1 MMLVPKC
8 IYPKCI
14 FAKCTRLACLL
25 NCEFIL
31 TQIFGC
37 QPDDF
42 GFVLQEVSAELNSS
56 LCELTSTDIPSLVNF
71 LSDAS
76 ARQQEEIEAAP
87 PKDRAEISERFWRA
101 SVRTADLLVS
111 KPEPWLGLQEGEV
124 EEQVDKWQEQV
135 DRAAR
140 TMGENLDPEATKL
153 SSEGAG
159 GLQLEL
165 VLIREEEKEEEHSF
179 RGEGAHL
186 ILTHEQD
193 QITQEKLIVFK
204 SYRDLGCILNRQAS
218 CSDPPVVG
226 EGRRVNSRVV
236 GADMYLGEARKE
248 VTRGL
253 SVSILF
259 EHTFGEEHVSL
270 PPAPVFLIDCSQ

>member
-1 MMLVPKC
+1 
-8 IYPKCI
+8 
-14 FAKCTRLACLL
+14 
-25 NCEFIL
+25 
-31 TQIFGC
+31 
-37 QPDDF
+37 
-42 GFVLQEVSAELNSS
+42 
-56 LCELTSTDIPSLVNF
+56 
-71 LSDAS
+71 
-76 ARQQEEIEAAP
+76 
-87 PKDRAEISERFWRA
+87 
-101 SVRTADLLVS
+101 
-111 KPEPWLGLQEGEV
+111 
-124 EEQVDKWQEQV
+124 
-135 DRAAR
+135 
-140 TMGENLDPEATKL
+140 MGENLDPEATKL

-204 SYRDLGCILNRQAS
+204 SYRDLGCILNRQTS

-248 VTRGL
+248 VTHGL

-270 PPAPVFLIDCSQ
+270 PPAPVFLIDCSH

>member
-1 MMLVPKC
+1 M
-8 IYPKCI
+8 
-14 FAKCTRLACLL
+14 
-25 NCEFIL
+25 
-31 TQIFGC
+31 
-37 QPDDF
+37 
-42 GFVLQEVSAELNSS
+42 SAELNSS
-56 LCELTSTDIPSLVNF
+56 LCELSSNDIPTLVNF

-76 ARQQEEIEAAP
+76 ARQQEEIKAAP

-111 KPEPWLGLQEGEV
+111 KPEPWLGLQESEV

-165 VLIREEEKEEEHSF
+165 VLISEEEQEEEHSF
-179 RGEGAHL
+179 TGEGAQL
-186 ILTHEQD
+186 VLTHEQKEK
-193 QITQEKLIVFK
+193 QEKLIVFK

-218 CSDPPVVG
+218 CTDPPMVG

-248 VTRGL
+248 VTHGL

-270 PPAPVFLIDCSQ
+270 PPAPVFLIDCSH

>member
-1 MMLVPKC
+1 M
-8 IYPKCI
+8 
-14 FAKCTRLACLL
+14 
-25 NCEFIL
+25 
-31 TQIFGC
+31 
-37 QPDDF
+37 
-42 GFVLQEVSAELNSS
+42 LQEVSAELNSS
-56 LCELTSTDIPSLVNF
+56 LCELTSTDIPTLVNF

-76 ARQQEEIEAAP
+76 ARQEEEIEAAP

-111 KPEPWLGLQEGEV
+111 KPEPWLGLQESEV
-124 EEQVDKWQEQV
+124 GEQVDKWQEEV

-140 TMGENLDPEATKL
+140 TMGEHLDPEATKL
-153 SSEGAG
+153 SSGGAG

-165 VLIREEEKEEEHSF
+165 VLIREEEKEEEHRF
-179 RGEGAHL
+179 TGEGAQL
-186 ILTHEQD
+186 ILTHEQKEEK
-193 QITQEKLIVFK
+193 QEKLIVFK

-218 CSDPPVVG
+218 CSDPPMVG

-248 VTRGL
+248 VTHGL

-270 PPAPVFLIDCSQ
+270 SIYVCFPHAYFPRLKVCRNSDALLTLNQISGPSCQWG

>member
-1 MMLVPKC
+1 MLDHKRGLTHFLAARF
-8 IYPKCI
+8 YP
-14 FAKCTRLACLL
+14 
-25 NCEFIL
+25 
-31 TQIFGC
+31 
-37 QPDDF
+37 

-56 LCELTSTDIPSLVNF
+56 LCELTSTDIPTLVNF

-76 ARQQEEIEAAP
+76 ARQQEEIKAAP
-87 PKDRAEISERFWRA
+87 AKDRAEISERFWRA

-111 KPEPWLGLQEGEV
+111 KPEPWLGLQESEV
-124 EEQVDKWQEQV
+124 GEQVDKWQEQV

-140 TMGENLDPEATKL
+140 TMGEHLDPDATKL

-165 VLIREEEKEEEHSF
+165 VLIREEEKEEKHSF
-179 RGEGAHL
+179 TGEGAQL
-186 ILTHEQD
+186 TLTHEQNEK
-193 QITQEKLIVFK
+193 QEKLIVFK

-218 CSDPPVVG
+218 CSDPPMVG

-248 VTRGL
+248 VTHGL

-259 EHTFGEEHVSL
+259 EHTFGEEHVSS
-270 PPAPVFLIDCSQ
+270 PPPTTTTTTT